1 MNSSFL
7 YPTNVVP
14 MLNKNKFI
22 ALQYKSK
29 LAIGI
34 ATHGIGASRAFSIQT
49 DASLGMGMND
59 ASSAIHANE
68 LLLI

>member
-49 DASLGMGMND
+49 DASLAMGMNG

>member
-1 MNSSFL
+1 
-7 YPTNVVP
+7 

-34 ATHGIGASRAFSIQT
+34 ATHGIGASRAFRIQT
-49 DASLGMGMND
+49 DESLAMGMNG
-59 ASSAIHANE
+59 AIYSIHDNE
-68 LLLI
+68 QLVI

>member
-34 ATHGIGASRAFSIQT
+34 ATHGIGASRAFSIHPGEGVY
-49 DASLGMGMND
+49 ARV
-59 ASSAIHANE
+59 
-68 LLLI
+68 

>member
-14 MLNKNKFI
+14 MLNKNIFI

-34 ATHGIGASRAFSIQT
+34 ATHRIGASRAFSIQT
-49 DASLGMGMND
+49 DASLAMGMNGS
-59 ASSAIHANE
+59 SSAIHANE

>member
-34 ATHGIGASRAFSIQT
+34 ATHGIGASRAFSII
-49 DASLGMGMND
+49 LGREFMQGYRWR
-59 ASSAIHANE
+59 H
-68 LLLI
+68 

>member
-1 MNSSFL
+1 
-7 YPTNVVP
+7 

-34 ATHGIGASRAFSIQT
+34 ATHGIGASRAFSIHPGEGVY
-49 DASLGMGMND
+49 ARV
-59 ASSAIHANE
+59 
-68 LLLI
+68 